1 MRAAHASR
9 IPRAA
14 HATATAHAGRA
25 ALNRKADRPCEHG
38 TQAIEQ
44 GPQGQDPTLGARLS
58 ASTPSPAGGCW
69 CLAQFELEVQAI
81 MAYNAGMQ
89 YTLRRIPKQLD
100 AEVRRR
106 AHEERKSMNRALL
119 EALARGVGLQ
129 GEAQRQRDLSD
140 IAGTWKKDAVFD
152 RAIAE
157 QDEVDEALWK

>member
-1 MRAAHASR
+1 M
-9 IPRAA
+9 
-14 HATATAHAGRA
+14 
-25 ALNRKADRPCEHG
+25 
-38 TQAIEQ
+38 
-44 GPQGQDPTLGARLS
+44 
-58 ASTPSPAGGCW
+58 
-69 CLAQFELEVQAI
+69 AQFELEVQAT

-89 YTLRRIPKQLD
+89 YTLRKIPKQLD

-129 GEAQRQRDLSD
+129 GEAQRDLSD

>member
-1 MRAAHASR
+1 MQ
-9 IPRAA
+9 
-14 HATATAHAGRA
+14 AG
-25 ALNRKADRPCEHG
+25 
-38 TQAIEQ
+38 I
-44 GPQGQDPTLGARLS
+44 
-58 ASTPSPAGGCW
+58 
-69 CLAQFELEVQAI
+69 
-81 MAYNAGMQ
+81 AYNACMQ
-89 YTLRRIPKQLD
+89 YTLRGIPKQVD

-140 IAGTWKKDAVFD
+140 IAGTWKKDAAFD